1 MRLIFMVDF
10 RNQYVDISWQNS
22 IINIHNV
29 TNKITSKLANVIDN
43 FRNEYF
49 LLEFQFPRK

>member
-1 MRLIFMVDF
+1 MVDF

-29 TNKITSKLANVIDN
+29 TNKITSKLTNVIDN